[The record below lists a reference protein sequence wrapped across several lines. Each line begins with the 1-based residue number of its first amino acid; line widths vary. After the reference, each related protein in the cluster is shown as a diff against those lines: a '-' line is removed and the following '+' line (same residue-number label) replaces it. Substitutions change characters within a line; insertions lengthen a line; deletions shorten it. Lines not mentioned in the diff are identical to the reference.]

1 MDDQSLAFAA
11 FRRSADYTEHS
22 SYKSGSLGISFDA
35 LKPAFAAARAIDKPD
50 RYQARAFFEEF
61 FIPYL
66 IRDGDAPGLVTGYY
80 EPVIKASG
88 NADVRCLVP
97 FLSPPDDLVK
107 MVEDVR
113 PTGLDPSY
121 RFARRTQSGLV
132 E

>member
-1 MDDQSLAFAA
+1 MRPEVRAGFERVIKLSKLLQPLGFSDCPGWEMDDQSLAFAA

-66 IRDGDAPGLVTGYY
+66 IR
-80 EPVIKASG
+80 K
-88 NADVRCLVP
+88 
-97 FLSPPDDLVK
+97 
-107 MVEDVR
+107 
-113 PTGLDPSY
+113 
-121 RFARRTQSGLV
+121 
-132 E
+132 